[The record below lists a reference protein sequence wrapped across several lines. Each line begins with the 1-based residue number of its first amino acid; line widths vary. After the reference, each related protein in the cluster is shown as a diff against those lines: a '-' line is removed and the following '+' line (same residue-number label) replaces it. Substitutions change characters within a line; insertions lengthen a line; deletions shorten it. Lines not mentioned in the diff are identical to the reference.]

1 MNVKTGLKKFF
12 AIALVLSMISQMIPV
27 SMYETKAA
35 DTSETVASGQ
45 EYTNIE
51 TDVKFK
57 LYKDI
62 SQYRGTDKTY
72 PKKEGYIFAGWYTG
86 VTEAAKDSLATPI
99 STDTT
104 SGSAWAKFVPEEVLS
119 VKAQVSHD
127 ITSVSENQTVKL
139 RLVTT
144 VDSMRYNE
152 VGFKIKFNGSET
164 ENPYGSQEV
173 YNEITVADDYGRKW
187 TETPSDAFHK
197 ASIRFAT
204 VKITGFTKA
213 LFTTYELAV
222 TPYWITK
229 DGTTVTGVSRE
240 RILVSDDMMTYS
252 DGSKTE
258 NKEDFSIGD
267 DKKTYTFEND
277 AIGTTAS
284 YKYFEG
290 GSDTVYLKGKYTPS
304 SASGKFGITIRNG
317 GETRQVLFSNAG
329 VLVIDGVDDNGTVTT
344 SGLADRTAYDAYD
357 DVMQDTDKGVYVWA
371 SKVTK
376 ELNTYTANTSAI
388 KTMLGGNTATEVV
401 WAIEN
406 NVLYCSVAGEVVLRL
421 PMNLLCEKW
430 QKGRYYQ
437 LGLAAYN
444 ESANGNGTNMKF
456 QNTSLLFGKDAL
468 QELNPEKGEVSTK
481 SLMEY
486 EPIYGSYMSA
496 SAATNAAYAYGEPV
510 SANTPISMS
519 VDLKWQDIT
528 NSGSG
533 AGFTIKSGNETRQIY
548 FQYGEGTNY
557 QIRCHKSYVW
567 SGQVSVKTLFYANPY
582 GDLTNCNIK
591 AYIYDEKLSVLIN
604 GQTAFESLLNSDK
617 LFGDSYSAENKIS
630 LGIATWDGLN
640 GQPLFQNVKFETG
653 NSVISEKVADWTV
666 YPESKGANI
675 SLDTKT
681 GNASKTTKGYEQLT
695 FTGTSDVWEVTGT
708 MSHAAQNLQGFW
720 ITNESESTYIR
731 ILGQNKGFGYV
742 PGWKWTYNGSGV
754 TEYCFQPH
762 NGYFNSAG
770 AASVDFKAVIAHDTL
785 YVWLD
790 GKFSWMIP
798 LTESMF
804 GGFAEGTEYKLKLDF
819 GETAVATSF
828 ESLKVLNGAEVDISL
843 VRSLQQVRDLDW
855 AAANAMM
862 TLTETGKIVTINKAH
877 TGDQYIYSKAN
888 SDTIYLSGTWEYLT
902 DKALVYGV
910 TLKGSDGKN
919 RQVRLH
925 NQGVAV
931 LANNTWLDMDESGA
945 ESIFKYNT
953 IKDTNPYV
961 WAEYRDGV
969 ATSTIATTLA
979 SLTGAKHQFV
989 WAVRDNT
996 LYCNINGFTC
1006 VALPLDVICS
1016 SWTKDSGVTYQIGLS
1031 KWNVK
1036 GEGDVAVSDVS
1047 ILYGDAAEQK
1057 FVDAFTYT
1065 SKITGPAMVTNENS
1079 VAKGTVKGAIQATLS
1094 GESDVW
1100 EISGTMRQEDLKN
1113 RLDQGIKIECGN
1125 KYLTLYGQHYGV
1137 VAISHDRGWTNA
1149 WTHNNSKE
1157 GYDFIEE
1164 NNANYHEFFK
1174 QPDVA
1179 KNILRSKNTI
1189 NYTIKIVND
1198 TVYGWFD
1205 DVLIWKIDLTDTYF
1219 GAFEAGSTYKVS
1231 LMMNQEAFASSF
1243 ENVKVLKGT
1252 QVDPE
1257 ISVSEISGNP

>member
-12 AIALVLSMISQMIPV
+12 AITLVVSMILQMLPV
-27 SMYETKAA
+27 SMLETKAA
-35 DTSETVASGQ
+35 DTSEAVASGQ
-45 EYTNIE
+45 EYTNSE

-127 ITSVSENQTVKL
+127 ITSVSENQKVKL

-164 ENPYGSQEV
+164 DNPYGSQEV
-173 YNEITVADDYGRKW
+173 YKEITVADDYGRTW

-240 RILVSDDMMTYS
+240 RILVSDDLMTYS

-258 NKEDFSIGD
+258 SVEDFTISN
-267 DKKTYTFEND
+267 DKTTYTFENVS
-277 AIGTTAS
+277 AGTTAS

-304 SASGKFGITIRNG
+304 SASEKFGITIRNG
-317 GETRQVLFSNAG
+317 GETRQILFSNAG
-329 VLVIDGVDDNGTVTT
+329 VLVIDGVDGNGTVTT
-344 SGLADRTAYDAYD
+344 SGLADGTAYDAYK
-357 DVMQDTDKGVYVWA
+357 DVMQNTDKGVYVWA

-406 NVLYCSVAGEVVLRL
+406 NVLYCSVAREVVLRL

-444 ESANGNGTNMKF
+444 ENANGTGTNMTF

-496 SAATNAAYAYGEPV
+496 SAATSAAYAYSEPV
-510 SANTPISMS
+510 SANTPISMN

-528 NSGSG
+528 KSVSG

-548 FQYGEGTNY
+548 FQYGSGTSYQVRRQPSHKWGNPASSTVSAENATNY
-557 QIRCHKSYVW
+557 SLKAKFYTSPFAE
-567 SGQVSVKTLFYANPY
+567 SV
-582 GDLTNCNIK
+582 NCNIK
-591 AYIYDEKLSVLIN
+591 AYVYDEKLSVLIN
-604 GQTAFESLLNSDK
+604 GQTAFESLLSSED
-617 LFGDSYSAENKIS
+617 LFGNTYSAKNGIS
-630 LGIATWDGLN
+630 LGVATWDGYL

-653 NSVISEKVADWTV
+653 NSVVKEKVENWKYYPSSSRFADKITFDTLNGSAVSSQKYNNIKFNGASNIWEISGTLT
-666 YPESKGANI
+666 PQSNSKTQMWGIQITANGVSKAFVGQANGLGVLTLDDTGAVTDWQGANY
-675 SLDTKT
+675 KNNCY
-681 GNASKTTKGYEQLT
+681 NAKSTTEYAFMPYKKGDDE
-695 FTGTSDVWEVTGT
+695 
-708 MSHAAQNLQGFW
+708 
-720 ITNESESTYIR
+720 
-731 ILGQNKGFGYV
+731 KGFNS
-742 PGWKWTYNGSGV
+742 TTAGSL
-754 TEYCFQPH
+754 E
-762 NGYFNSAG
+762 
-770 AASVDFKAVIAHDTL
+770 FKTVIFEDTL
-785 YVWLD
+785 YMWLD
-790 GKFSWMIP
+790 NKLSWIVP
-798 LTESMF
+798 LTLEQF
-804 GGFAEGTEYKLKLDF
+804 GAYTSGSDYSIALQFGEETSNQTFNNLQVKSGIEIDTEFSDSLNEYKKLDW
-819 GETAVATSF
+819 
-828 ESLKVLNGAEVDISL
+828 L
-843 VRSLQQVRDLDW
+843 
-855 AAANAMM
+855 AANAMM

-877 TGDQYIYSKAN
+877 TMDQYIYGKASSN
-888 SDTIYLSGTWEYLT
+888 TIFMSGTWEYLT
-902 DKALVYGV
+902 DEALLYGV

-919 RQVRLH
+919 RQVRLQ

-931 LANNTWLDMDESGA
+931 LANNEWLDMDESGY
-945 ESIFKYNT
+945 ESVFKYNT

-1036 GEGDVAVSDVS
+1036 GEGDVAVSDLN

-1057 FVDAFTYT
+1057 FID
-1065 SKITGPAMVTNENS
+1065 
-1079 VAKGTVKGAIQATLS
+1079 
-1094 GESDVW
+1094 ES
-1100 EISGTMRQEDLKN
+1100 I
-1113 RLDQGIKIECGN
+1113 
-1125 KYLTLYGQHYGV
+1125 
-1137 VAISHDRGWTNA
+1137 
-1149 WTHNNSKE
+1149 
-1157 GYDFIEE
+1157 
-1164 NNANYHEFFK
+1164 
-1174 QPDVA
+1174 
-1179 KNILRSKNTI
+1179 
-1189 NYTIKIVND
+1189 
-1198 TVYGWFD
+1198 
-1205 DVLIWKIDLTDTYF
+1205 
-1219 GAFEAGSTYKVS
+1219 GSRY
-1231 LMMNQEAFASSF
+1231 
-1243 ENVKVLKGT
+1243 
-1252 QVDPE
+1252 
-1257 ISVSEISGNP
+1257 